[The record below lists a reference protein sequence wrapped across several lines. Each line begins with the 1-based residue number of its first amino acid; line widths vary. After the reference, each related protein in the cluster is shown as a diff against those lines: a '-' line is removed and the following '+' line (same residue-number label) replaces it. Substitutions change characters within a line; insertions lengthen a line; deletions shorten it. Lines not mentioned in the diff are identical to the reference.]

1 MGTIKATN
9 IEPIADN
16 GTVTLGSSGDNL
28 VLGSGVNN
36 KLLRPKWFINLSAD
50 QTGVTDNVA
59 TKVQFNSEEFDTDS
73 IYDNSTN
80 YRLTIPS
87 GKAGKYQIEANVFVA
102 SNSGV
107 STLNRAIAYIYKN
120 GSTFCSSFLDFRNN
134 PIQKTNIVVSAVIDL
149 AVGDYIEIFGMGDST
164 DSANVSFK
172 GNSSARESW
181 FQGYRIGS

>member
-1 MGTIKATN
+1 MA
-9 IEPIADN
+9 N
-16 GTVTLGSSGDNL
+16 GILKVGEITTSSGSGNITI
-28 VLGSGVNN
+28 GSGVTLNSN
-36 KLLRPKWFINLSAD
+36 TPAWFVNLSAD

-59 TKVQFNSEEFDTDS
+59 TKVQLNTVEFDTDS
-73 IYDNSTN
+73 LYDNSTN

-87 GKAGKYQIEANVFVA
+87 GKAGKYQIEANVFVEHNA
-102 SNSGV
+102 

-149 AVGDYIEIFGMGDST
+149 AVGDYIEIFGFGDST

-172 GNSSARESW
+172 GDSSARESW
-181 FQGYRIGS
+181 FQGYRIGA